1 MRWLAYIIL
10 VVSLLVSACG
20 ALPKN
25 ADEQIAV
32 IDWQKAFSVHPHY
45 DALQKAKADLDTAVK
60 FRNEQAEQGKR
71 QIALLNKLVEI
82 KQSGKQSFMAADF
95 ATRIAEREALE
106 HEKLASGIKTAS
118 QAADEIVAPEQEK
131 ILEAY
136 RLPILNLRL
145 KLENVKLTPEER
157 AALEQELATT
167 LNQQYGELSALE
179 KHRQAIIREKLATQ
193 KGESTE
199 NMLAYAA
206 ELKTTMSGEQ
216 LTMAKTDEEKLG
228 QGPKELSKLI
238 ASLDKQIAIKQK
250 NYDRLRSEI
259 DADVQS
265 ALLKVLNGRKD
276 ILVVKKPLVNLTAV
290 DLTEKVCTELKT
302 IKNR

>member
-32 IDWQKAFSVHPHY
+32 IDWQKACSVHPHY
-45 DALQKAKADLDTAVK
+45 EAMQKAKADLETAVK

-118 QAADEIVAPEQEK
+118 QAADEIVAPEQEN

-157 AALEQELATT
+157 AALEQELAAT
-167 LNQQYGELSALE
+167 LNKQYGELSSIE
-179 KHRQAIIREKLATQ
+179 KHRQAIIREKLAAQ
-193 KGESTE
+193 KGAST
-199 NMLAYAA
+199 
-206 ELKTTMSGEQ
+206 
-216 LTMAKTDEEKLG
+216 
-228 QGPKELSKLI
+228 
-238 ASLDKQIAIKQK
+238 
-250 NYDRLRSEI
+250 
-259 DADVQS
+259 
-265 ALLKVLNGRKD
+265 
-276 ILVVKKPLVNLTAV
+276 
-290 DLTEKVCTELKT
+290 
-302 IKNR
+302 

>member
-1 MRWLAYIIL
+1 MRRLAYIIL

-106 HEKLASGIKTAS
+106 HEKLASSIKTAS

-157 AALEQELATT
+157 TALEQELATT

-179 KHRQAIIREKLATQ
+179 KHRQAIIREKLAAQ

-238 ASLDKQIAIKQK
+238 ASLDKQIEIKQK

-302 IKNR
+302 IKK

>member
-106 HEKLASGIKTAS
+106 HEKLASSIKTAS

-157 AALEQELATT
+157 TALEQELATT

-179 KHRQAIIREKLATQ
+179 KHRQAIIREKLAAQ

-302 IKNR
+302 IKK

>member
-302 IKNR
+302 IKK

>member
-45 DALQKAKADLDTAVK
+45 DALQKAKADLETAVK

-106 HEKLASGIKTAS
+106 HEKLASGIKNAS

-157 AALEQELATT
+157 TALEQELATT

-179 KHRQAIIREKLATQ
+179 KHRQAIIREKLAAQ

-216 LTMAKTDEEKLG
+216 LTMAQTDEEKLG

-302 IKNR
+302 IKK

>member
-45 DALQKAKADLDTAVK
+45 EALQQAKADLETAVK

-179 KHRQAIIREKLATQ
+179 KHRQAIIREKLAAQ

-238 ASLDKQIAIKQK
+238 ASLDKQIEIKQK

-302 IKNR
+302 IKK

>member
-32 IDWQKAFSVHPHY
+32 IDWQKACSVQPHY

-157 AALEQELATT
+157 TALEQELATT

-179 KHRQAIIREKLATQ
+179 KHRQAIIREKLAAQ
-193 KGESTE
+193 KGASTE

-216 LTMAKTDEEKLG
+216 FTMAKTDEEKLG

-302 IKNR
+302 IKK

>member
-1 MRWLAYIIL
+1 MRRLAYIIL

-45 DALQKAKADLDTAVK
+45 EAMQKAKADLETAVK

-157 AALEQELATT
+157 TALEQELATT

-179 KHRQAIIREKLATQ
+179 KHRQAIIREKLAAQ

-216 LTMAKTDEEKLG
+216 FTMAKTDEEKLG

-302 IKNR
+302 IKK

>member
-1 MRWLAYIIL
+1 MRRLAYIIL

-157 AALEQELATT
+157 TALEQELATT

-179 KHRQAIIREKLATQ
+179 KHRQAIIREKLAAQ

-302 IKNR
+302 IKK

>member
-1 MRWLAYIIL
+1 MRRLAYIIL

-32 IDWQKAFSVHPHY
+32 IDWQKACSVHPHY
-45 DALQKAKADLDTAVK
+45 EALQKAKADLETAVK

-118 QAADEIVAPEQEK
+118 QSADEIVAPEQEK
-131 ILEAY
+131 ILDAY
-136 RLPILNLRL
+136 RLTILNLRL

-157 AALEQELATT
+157 TALEQELAAT
-167 LNQQYGELSALE
+167 LNKQYGELSVLE
-179 KHRQAIIREKLATQ
+179 KHRQAIIREKLAAQ

-238 ASLDKQIAIKQK
+238 ASLDKQIEIKQK

-302 IKNR
+302 IKK

>member
-45 DALQKAKADLDTAVK
+45 EAMQKAKADLETAVK

-95 ATRIAEREALE
+95 ATRIAEREAME

-157 AALEQELATT
+157 TALEQELATT

-179 KHRQAIIREKLATQ
+179 KHRQAIIREKLAAQ

-206 ELKTTMSGEQ
+206 ELKTTMSGER

-302 IKNR
+302 IKK

>member
-106 HEKLASGIKTAS
+106 HEKLASSIKTAS

-157 AALEQELATT
+157 TALEQELAAT
-167 LNQQYGELSALE
+167 LNQQYGELSSTE
-179 KHRQAIIREKLATQ
+179 KHRQAIIREKLAAQ

-302 IKNR
+302 IKK

>member
-45 DALQKAKADLDTAVK
+45 EAMQKAKADLETAVK

-106 HEKLASGIKTAS
+106 HEKLASSIKTAS

-157 AALEQELATT
+157 TALEQELATT

-179 KHRQAIIREKLATQ
+179 KHRQAIIREKLAAQ

-216 LTMAKTDEEKLG
+216 LTMAQTDEEKLG

-302 IKNR
+302 IKK

>member
-20 ALPKN
+20 TFPKN
-25 ADEQIAV
+25 ASDQIAV
-32 IDWQKAFSVHPHY
+32 IDWQKASSVHPHY
-45 DALQKAKADLDTAVK
+45 EALQKAKADLETAVK
-60 FRNEQAEQGKR
+60 FRNEQAEHGKR

-82 KQSGKQSFMAADF
+82 KQSGKQSFMTVDF
-95 ATRIAEREALE
+95 VTRMAEREALE
-106 HEKLASGIKTAS
+106 QEKLASGLKAAS
-118 QAADEIVAPEQEK
+118 QAADEIVAPEQER

-136 RLPILNLRL
+136 QLPILNLRL

-157 AALEQELATT
+157 AVLEQELAAT
-167 LNQQYGELSALE
+167 LNKQYGELSSIE
-179 KHRQAIIREKLATQ
+179 KHRQAIIREKLAAQ

-206 ELKTTMSGEQ
+206 ELKTTMSGER

-302 IKNR
+302 IKK